1 MNFLFALPT
10 AVLGFFTRLGWIRS
24 IAVLAGAAFAG
35 VLLISL
41 GVNGAAYFQSPP
53 APTAEDE
60 FHREHKEL
68 ELASDGFAGKFD
80 KQQVQRGFQVY
91 KEVCSGCHSLTR
103 VAFRDLHQLGYE
115 EAEVKAIANQ
125 WPTEVPSVNPETGE
139 PATRKAVPSDYFPSP
154 YANETAA
161 RAANNNALP
170 PDLSL
175 MAKARHGGGAYIY
188 SILTGYQAQPAG
200 LVKEF
205 PGAKTPA
212 GLHYNPYFANLNIAM
227 PPPLT
232 SEGQVTYAPGNPK
245 PTVEQMAADV
255 SAFLVWTAEPNL
267 QGRHKTGFAVLAFL
281 IIATILAYLSY
292 QNIWAEAKRK
302 VAPVGPLDP
311 VNKSKRTRASKKAGI
326 DE

>member
-1 MNFLFALPT
+1 MIRKIAFVIGLGFAA
-10 AVLGFFTRLGWIRS
+10 AVLW
-24 IAVLAGAAFAG
+24 AFG
-35 VLLISL
+35 SNLKTNI
-41 GVNGAAYFQSPP
+41 QSPP
-53 APTAEDE
+53 AATAEQE

-68 ELASDGFAGKFD
+68 RLASDGPFGKFD
-80 KQQVQRGFQVY
+80 KQQLQRGFQVY

-125 WPTEVPSVNPETGE
+125 WQVEVPSVNPETGE

-175 MAKARHGGGAYIY
+175 MAKARHGGAAYIY
-188 SILTGYQAQPAG
+188 SILTGYQNQPAE
-200 LVKEF
+200 LLRKF
-205 PGAKTPA
+205 PAAKTPN

-227 PPPLT
+227 PQPLT

-245 PTVEQMAADV
+245 PTVDQMAQDV
-255 SAFLVWTAEPNL
+255 AAFLVWTAEPKLVN
-267 QGRHKTGFAVLAFL
+267 RHETGLWVMVFMLFGTV
-281 IIATILAYLSY
+281 LAYLSY
-292 QNIWAEAKRK
+292 RNIWAEAKRK
-302 VAPVGPLDP
+302 VAPKGALAPANVA
-311 VNKSKRTRASKKAGI
+311 KRKRASKKAGI

>member
-1 MNFLFALPT
+1 MNSLLALPN
-10 AVLGFFTRLGWIRS
+10 AVLGFFAKLGAIRS
-24 IAVLAGAAFAG
+24 LALLIGAAFSG

-41 GVNGAAYFQSPP
+41 VVNGVAYFQDIP
-53 APTAEDE
+53 APTVEHE

-68 ELASDGFAGKFD
+68 KLASDGPFGEFD

-103 VAFRDLHQLGYE
+103 VAFRDLSQLGYE

-125 WPTEVPSVNPETGE
+125 WQVEVPSVNPETGE
-139 PATRKAVPSDYFPSP
+139 PATRKAVPADHFPSP

-175 MAKARHGGGAYIY
+175 IAKAREGGAAYIY
-188 SILTGYQAQPAG
+188 SLLTGYQNQPAK
-200 LVKEF
+200 LLKEF
-205 PGAKTPA
+205 PAAKTPT

-232 SEGQVTYAPGNPK
+232 SEGQVVYAPGNPK
-245 PTVEQMAADV
+245 PTVDQMAQDV

-267 QGRHKTGFAVLAFL
+267 QSRHKAGWPILLFL
-281 IIATILAYLSY
+281 IIATTLGFLSY
-292 QNIWAEAKRK
+292 RNIWADAKGK
-302 VAPVGPLDP
+302 GGSGPAPVPASSPTKPRGK
-311 VNKSKRTRASKKAGI
+311 KSAA
-326 DE
+326 